1 MSETSNDNIIQ
12 KEDSKTPVVKF
23 EESIS
28 SSNSSQND
36 NDNIY
41 FSSNNLLLK
50 NDFCSKTN
58 PSRQSNNRLGLF
70 DSEDL
75 ELTKKNLF
83 NSTIK
88 KLEDQ
93 KINEG
98 LSTDRTSVIKVKNYN
113 SPRKRYS
120 VFKLIEK
127 DKKYKKD
134 LNSLFLE
141 QKKQN
146 EMANKKKERM
156 DVYGNVINRRNRRKV
171 RISFIDEINNVPLAN
186 VVDIESYK
194 NYNYMVGIP
203 KEEKVNKISANCL
216 CCSIY

>member
-98 LSTDRTSVIKVKNYN
+98 LSTERTSVIKVKNYN

-127 DKKYKKD
+127 DRKYKKD

-146 EMANKKKERM
+146 EMQNKKK
-156 DVYGNVINRRNRRKV
+156 RKNGY
-171 RISFIDEINNVPLAN
+171 IWKC
-186 VVDIESYK
+186 YK
-194 NYNYMVGIP
+194 
-203 KEEKVNKISANCL
+203 
-216 CCSIY
+216 